1 MADEALNEL
10 FYGSMLHDIG
20 KIVQRATN
28 ERVRHSKLG
37 ADYLRKFTDN
47 RTILHQ
53 VMYHHVQELQK
64 SSIPDDDFSYITYI
78 ADNIASG
85 FDRRDNNEEIQGHQ
99 WDKKANLEDIFNRFG
114 AHPVKRFIQPA
125 MLGEDMDDVF
135 PQDKKLDFTAG
146 DYSGIMRK
154 ITDTLSVMNFDDD
167 YRQSL
172 LNLFEST
179 ASFIPSSTN
188 TMEVADVSLYDHMRL
203 TAGLATSIF
212 LYLKD
217 SGITN
222 YKDELYK
229 HSLNFYQK
237 EAFRLVSFDISGI
250 QDFIY
255 TITSAGAHKQLRS
268 RSFYLDMISEWI
280 VDSLLNSLDLTRAN
294 VIYSGGGHAYIIL
307 PNTTEA
313 EEKIAAIEQ
322 KFNEFFLKHFNT
334 KLFVAFGSVAYKADD
349 FKGGVTEDFEPL
361 FRKVSQQISEKKL
374 SRYDAA
380 TILKLNAQGK
390 KSGRE
395 CAICHTVDD
404 LLENDNKC
412 HLCARLEAFSS
423 DIQREKYFLVDD
435 NADGLPV
442 GPNKYLHAISEEQ
455 IKDGQFEG
463 FIYSK
468 NTFNTGY
475 KQATRL
481 LIGDYAYFA
490 SNELKLYSDRQWS
503 VDNKN
508 KVVGIKKIAALRCD
522 VDDLGYA
529 FMKGFSEQNDGI
541 YNTFSRTATFSR
553 RMSMFFKAYI
563 NQFSEDQHVMII
575 YSGGDDV
582 FILGAWDDVL
592 DFAVNFREKF
602 KRWTG
607 NKLTMSAGIG
617 MFDAKTPINIIA
629 RETGKLEDEAKDN
642 GKDSITLFE
651 TSNTFKWDDFI
662 SNVYLAKLDV
672 IRNFF
677 EVQNQHGKA
686 FIYNLIELIRSRDEN
701 DKIAFARI
709 AYTLARIEE
718 DVRKNNAEA
727 MNDYLEFKNNMMNWF
742 NDSDQIKQ
750 AELALMLYVYEIR
763 ED

>member
-37 ADYLRKFTDN
+37 ADYMRKFTDN

-53 VMYHHVQELQK
+53 IMYHHVHELQQV
-64 SSIPDDDFSYITYI
+64 SILDDDFSYITYI

-85 FDRRDNNEEIQGHQ
+85 FDRRDNNEEIKGHQ

-114 AHPVKRFIQPA
+114 THAVKRFIKPA
-125 MLGEDMDDVF
+125 MLGDDMSRVF
-135 PQDKKLDFTAG
+135 PQNEKVDFTSG

-154 ITDTLSVMNFDDD
+154 ITDTLAVMNFDDD

-203 TAGLATSIF
+203 TAGLAAAIF

-217 SGITN
+217 NGITD

-229 HSLNFYQK
+229 HSLRFYEK

-307 PNTTEA
+307 PNTAEA
-313 EEKIAAIEQ
+313 KEKIAATEQ
-322 KFNEFFLKHFNT
+322 EFNEFFLKRFST
-334 KLFVAFGSVAYKADD
+334 KLFVAFGDAAFKAND
-349 FKGGVTEDFEPL
+349 FKGGEIKDFEPV
-361 FRKVSQQISEKKL
+361 FRAVSQQISEKKL
-374 SRYDAA
+374 SRYDAS
-380 TILKLNAQGK
+380 TILKLNSQGK

-404 LLENDNKC
+404 LLENENKC
-412 HLCARLEAFSS
+412 HLCASLEDFSA
-423 DIQREKYFLVDD
+423 DIQREKYFLVDEKE
-435 NADGLPV
+435 DGLPI
-442 GPNKYLHAISEEQ
+442 GPNKYLHAIKEEQ

-490 SNELKLYSDRQWS
+490 SNELKLYADRQWNLDEN
-503 VDNKN
+503 DN
-508 KVVGIKKIAALRCD
+508 VVGIKKIAALRCD

-553 RMSMFFKAYI
+553 RMSMFFKTYI
-563 NQFSEDQHVMII
+563 NQFSENQHVMII

-582 FILGAWDDVL
+582 FILGSWDDVI
-592 DFAVNFREKF
+592 DFAVDFREKF
-602 KRWTG
+602 KQWTG

-617 MFDAKTPINIIA
+617 IFDAKTPINIIA
-629 RETGKLEDEAKDN
+629 RETGKLEEAAKDN

-651 TSNTFKWDDFI
+651 ANNTFKWDDFI
-662 SNVYLAKLDV
+662 QDVYVDKTNIIKD
-672 IRNFF
+672 FF
-677 EVQNQHGKA
+677 ESQNEHGKA
-686 FIYNLIELIRSRDEN
+686 FIYNLIELMRSRDEN

-727 MNDYLEFKNNMMNWF
+727 LNNYLELKNNMMNWF